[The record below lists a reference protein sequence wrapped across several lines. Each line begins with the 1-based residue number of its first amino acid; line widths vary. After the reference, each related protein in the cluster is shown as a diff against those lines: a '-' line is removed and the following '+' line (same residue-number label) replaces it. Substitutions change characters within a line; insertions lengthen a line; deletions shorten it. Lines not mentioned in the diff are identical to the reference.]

1 MRAGA
6 KSGTRSGQS
15 PKKRGGKKTLSFP
28 SIRKWPEHGEFCEK
42 EEEARRSKVRYEKE
56 KGEEEKCGN
65 LCPRPTP
72 LPPPAWTP
80 KSRYPSEGPRS
91 FKDGLRRRRK
101 RTTCTA

>member
-1 MRAGA
+1 MGAGA
-6 KSGTRSGQS
+6 KSWVGQVRVQ
-15 PKKRGGKKTLSFP
+15 KRGEARRHSLSPQFE
-28 SIRKWPEHGEFCEK
+28 SGRNTAAGEFCEK
-42 EEEARRSKVRYEKE
+42 EEEAGRSKVRYEKE

-80 KSRYPSEGPRS
+80 KSRCPSEGQRS

-101 RTTCTA
+101 RTT